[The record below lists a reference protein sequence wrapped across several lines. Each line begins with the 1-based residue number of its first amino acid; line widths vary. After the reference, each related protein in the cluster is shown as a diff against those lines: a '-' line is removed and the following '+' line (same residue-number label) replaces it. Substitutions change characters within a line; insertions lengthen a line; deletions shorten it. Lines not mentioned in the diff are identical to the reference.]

1 MLNHPI
7 APWLESVVAIGLELR
22 VKWLRPRFYA
32 ILALDVPRQTPVCSG
47 LPITAEEWGRAQ
59 RYKHVMDRNR
69 SLVAWSALRV
79 LLGVLF
85 ETQPEL
91 VEIARTVH
99 GKPLV
104 PDGPSISISHSGELA
119 VIALSSAL
127 SIGVDIEAIKDS
139 AVFAPAVLDTLTKS
153 ELAYFSD
160 RTGDAAFLLR
170 AWTRKEATAKVL
182 GAGLSFDFRSLSV
195 LDGYG
200 CRFKVLFHQPDG
212 QVFVN
217 GIDLDLRDGYIA
229 ALASTQTIPEVAT
242 YLVAANGASAVGF
255 ASWPAEFATE
265 RTKCRQTLK
274 MRFCRR
280 TF

>member
-1 MLNHPI
+1 
-7 APWLESVVAIGLELR
+7 
-22 VKWLRPRFYA
+22 
-32 ILALDVPRQTPVCSG
+32 
-47 LPITAEEWGRAQ
+47 
-59 RYKHVMDRNR
+59 MDRNR